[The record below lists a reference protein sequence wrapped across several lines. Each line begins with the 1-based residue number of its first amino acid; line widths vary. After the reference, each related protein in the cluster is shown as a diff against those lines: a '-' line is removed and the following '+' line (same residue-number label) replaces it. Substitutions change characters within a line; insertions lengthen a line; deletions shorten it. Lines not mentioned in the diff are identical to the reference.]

1 MFSTAANHFFQ
12 NFDNELFFWFM
23 SFITALGVSY
33 SIIFQALLIVF
44 GIEFRRGWLIF
55 NFVAWTA
62 IFTLF
67 LKNFIDYP
75 RPLAV
80 DPSLRAAYM
89 GKNTEDLTDLQP
101 DEWFETF
108 TPALLEKTRV
118 EDLPRYGFPSGHTS
132 MQISLWLGMALLFR
146 SQRWLWWLG
155 GFMVAATMVSR
166 LYLAHHYL
174 GDVIGGFI
182 LGTTLTLVLFFWGRK
197 VGYHTEPHM
206 DRPGLYFLLFPL
218 VLFFV
223 PLKFPLWQAA
233 TLIGFNLS
241 MFLHLKRDKVPLL
254 CIEFWRRLITVFI
267 IFVGYGFLFY
277 VGNDL
282 IKTGSQF
289 LDLLIMSAIN
299 FAVFHGAMTISYK
312 VKCIEL
318 QSPK

>member
-1 MFSTAANHFFQ
+1 MFTTAANHFFQ
-12 NFDNELFFWFM
+12 SFDNEPLFWFM
-23 SFITALGVSY
+23 SLISALGVSY

-80 DPSLRAAYM
+80 DSSLRAAYM
-89 GKNTEDLTDLQP
+89 NKNTEDLSNLQP
-101 DEWFETF
+101 EEWFDTF
-108 TPALLEKTRV
+108 TPKLLEKTRV
-118 EDLPRYGFPSGHTS
+118 DDLPRYGFPSGHTS

-146 SQRWLWWLG
+146 QRKWLWWAG

-182 LGTTLTLVLFFWGRK
+182 LGTTLTLVLFYWGRR
-197 VGYHTEPHM
+197 VGYHTEPNLE
-206 DRPGLYFLLFPL
+206 RPGLYFLLFPL
-218 VLFFV
+218 ILFII
-223 PLKFPLWQAA
+223 PLKFPLWEAA

-241 MFLHLKRDKVPLL
+241 MFLHLKKDTVPRL
-254 CIEFWRRLITVFI
+254 CIEFWRRLITVII
-267 IFVGYGFLFY
+267 IFVIYGTLFM
-277 VGNDL
+277 VGNDV
-282 IKTGSQF
+282 INTGVQF
-289 LDLLIMSAIN
+289 LDLLIMSIIN
-299 FAVFHGAMTISYK
+299 FFVFHGAMKISYK
-312 VKCIEL
+312 VKCIER
-318 QSPK
+318 QNPE

>member
-1 MFSTAANHFFQ
+1 MFSTEANHFFQ
-12 NFDNELFFWFM
+12 SFDSQAFFWFM
-23 SFITALGVSY
+23 SFISALGVSY
-33 SIIFQALLIVF
+33 AIIFQALLIVF

-80 DPSLRAAYM
+80 DPSLNAAYSN
-89 GKNTEDLTDLQP
+89 KNTEDLTGLQP

-108 TPALLEKTRV
+108 TPKLLEKVRV

-146 SQRWLWWLG
+146 SKKWLWWAAT
-155 GFMVAATMVSR
+155 FMILATMVSR

-174 GDVIGGFI
+174 GDVIGGFL
-182 LGTTLTLVLFFWGRK
+182 LGTSLTFVLFYWGRK
-197 VGYHTEPHM
+197 VGYHTEPHL
-206 DRPGLYFLLFPL
+206 DRPGLYFLLLPL
-218 VLFFV
+218 ILFLV

-241 MFLHLKRDKVPLL
+241 MFMHLKKDTVPRL
-254 CIEFWRRLITVFI
+254 CIEFWRRLVTVII
-267 IFVGYGFLFY
+267 IFVIYGGFY
-277 VGNDL
+277 YIGNDL
-282 IKTGSQF
+282 IQTGSQF
-289 LDLLIMSAIN
+289 LDLLIMSIIN
-299 FAVFHGAMTISYK
+299 FGVFHGAMKISYK
-312 VKCIEL
+312 VKCMEVQRIT
-318 QSPK
+318 